1 MKSLN
6 RRDFLKYSL
15 LGTMTIAS
23 PRLLFSKNNKETTKP
38 NIIVIL
44 VDDMGYSDV
53 GCYGGEIDT
62 PNIDYLAENGLRFTQ
77 FYNCSKCAPTRASL
91 LTGLYNR
98 QAGSKSQPAA
108 LKNTITLGEGMKLG
122 GYSTIM
128 SGKWHEKGTPVN
140 RGFDRYFG
148 FLDGVTNYF
157 LGSNTLRLE
166 NKEYTAPK
174 KGFYA
179 TDDFTDYAIE
189 KIKQANK
196 PFFLYLAYN
205 APHWP
210 LQALPEDIAKY
221 KGKYMKGWD
230 AIRTE
235 RLKRMKQIDIVP
247 GYVSKPARD
256 MRIES
261 FKKIE
266 DKEKLDERMAIYA
279 AMIDRVDQNIG
290 RLINTL
296 KSLNIEENTLIMFLS
311 DNGACAGGGPYG
323 SDTFKRG
330 EKDKEKL
337 GYYLSAGASPGSGG
351 TYSFLGRAWAN
362 ASNTPLRKY
371 KANPYEGGIRTPF
384 ITYWPSII
392 KQKGK
397 ITDQIGHVMDIMA
410 TVLDIGGINYPQK
423 YKGKEII
430 PLAGK
435 SLLPIFHGNKRE
447 GHDIL
452 YFARKDDWAIRKGKW
467 KMVKPNTKSTWELY
481 DLENDLI
488 ESIDLAEEHPE
499 IVKKLSSL
507 HATWLEK
514 VNRQGGIR
522 K

>member
-6 RRDFLKYSL
+6 RRDFLKYSV
-15 LGTMTIAS
+15 LGTMAISS
-23 PRLLFSKNNKETTKP
+23 PQLLFSKNERETIKP

-44 VDDMGYSDV
+44 VDDMGYSDI

-62 PNIDYLAENGLRFTQ
+62 PNIDHLAENGIRFTQ
-77 FYNCSKCAPTRASL
+77 FYNCAKCAPTRASL

-98 QAGSKSQPAA
+98 QAGSTTKPAE
-108 LKNTITLGEGMKLG
+108 LKNAITLAEGMKLG
-122 GYSTIM
+122 GYFTIM
-128 SGKWHEKGTPVN
+128 AGKWHEQGTPVK

-148 FLDGVTNYF
+148 FLDGVSNYF
-157 LGSNTLRLE
+157 LGSNTYMLE
-166 NKEYTAPK
+166 NKEYSVPK
-174 KGFYA
+174 EGFYT
-179 TDDFTDYAIE
+179 TDNFTDYAIE
-189 KIKQANK
+189 KVKEANK

-210 LQALPEDIAKY
+210 LHALPEDIAKY

-235 RLKRMKQIDIVP
+235 RLKRMKQIGIVP
-247 GYVSKPARD
+247 GHVSKPARD
-256 MRIES
+256 MSIES
-261 FKKIE
+261 FEKIA
-266 DKEKLDERMAIYA
+266 DKEKQDQRMAIYA
-279 AMIDRVDQNIG
+279 AMVDRVDQNIG

-296 KSLNIEENTLIMFLS
+296 KDLNIEENTLIMFLS
-311 DNGACAGGGPYG
+311 DNGACAEGGTHG

-362 ASNTPLRKY
+362 ASNTPLKKY
-371 KANPYEGGIRTPF
+371 KTTPYEGGIRTP
-384 ITYWPSII
+384 IIAYWPSII

-410 TVLDIGGINYPQK
+410 TVLDIGGIKYPKK
-423 YKGKEII
+423 YNGKEIT

-435 SLLPIFHGNKRE
+435 SLLPIFHGKKRK
-447 GHDIL
+447 GHDVL
-452 YFARKDDWAIRKGKW
+452 YFARKDDYAIQKGKW
-467 KMVKPNTKSTWELY
+467 KLLKPNAKKPWELY

-488 ESIDLAEEHPE
+488 ESTNLSEEHPG
-499 IVKKLSSL
+499 IVKELSYM

-514 VNRQGGIR
+514 VNKQGGI
-522 K
+522 KK